1 MRTPGSDGKKTRQA
15 IRKASLD
22 LIYRKGFTGTSLRD
36 IASKIGM
43 QPASLYNYIRN
54 KEDLLYFICRETAEA
69 RLDEV
74 TRRLAA
80 APPDPVSQL
89 AEFVRYS
96 VEINSLHRKETS
108 IGRNELRR
116 LTGARY
122 RSVVRLRDRY
132 DAVLDQIL
140 ADGCATGAFAVPDPR
155 ITALA
160 ILGLCVGVS
169 RWYHPRGRLDPDD
182 LADLYV
188 GMTMDIV
195 HARDTKSARAGGRQ
209 RPAGARRRR

>member
-22 LIYRKGFTGTSLRD
+22 LIYRKGFTGASLRD
-36 IASKIGM
+36 IANKIGM
-43 QPASLYNYIRN
+43 QPASLYNYIKN
-54 KEDLLYFICRETAEA
+54 KEDLLYFICRETAET

-74 TRRLAA
+74 TRRLAD
-80 APPDPVSQL
+80 APSDPISQL
-89 AEFVRYS
+89 AGFVRYS
-96 VEINSLHRKETS
+96 VEINSTYRKETS

-122 RSVVRLRDRY
+122 RGVVRLRDRY
-132 DAVLDQIL
+132 DAVLHKIL
-140 ADGCATGAFAVPDPR
+140 ADGSATGAFTIPDPH
-155 ITALA
+155 IAALA
-160 ILGLCVGVS
+160 ILGLCIGIS
-169 RWYHPRGRLDPDD
+169 RWYHPRGRLSPDD

-195 HARDTKSARAGGRQ
+195 HAAGTKSARPGGR
-209 RPAGARRRR
+209 PPAAGARTRR